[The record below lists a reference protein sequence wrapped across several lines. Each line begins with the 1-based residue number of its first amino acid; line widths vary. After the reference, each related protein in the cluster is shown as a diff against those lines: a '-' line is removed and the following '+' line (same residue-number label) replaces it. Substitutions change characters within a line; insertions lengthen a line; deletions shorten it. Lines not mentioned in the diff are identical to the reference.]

1 MIPAFLAA
9 PLAKPLVKW
18 GIVGGVLVAAILS
31 IWLHG
36 FYTCKRSMQREYA
49 EAVAQQAATAAQHAV
64 DASVMEAKIVQ
75 DIGVAERNIQRKAKI
90 IRKKVSTYGHAKQT
104 VTISAPLVGLHD
116 ELRGLS
122 GQARSRV
129 SASNP
134 GTGASEVSS
143 GGVGPAGPQG
153 LSIDSPDG
161 GEAVTLTGDELAQA
175 VMDVYEKYALMR
187 NNYRGLSEW
196 NDGRERLEK
205 SRFGLEE
212 AP

>member
-36 FYTCKRSMQREYA
+36 FFTCKRAMQREYA
-49 EAVAQQAATAAQHAV
+49 EAVVQQAAESTRHTVQAQ
-64 DASVMEAKIVQ
+64 DMESKIVQ
-75 DIGVAERNIQRKAKI
+75 DIAAAERTIHRKARV

-104 VTISAPLVGLHD
+104 VTISAPFVSLHD

-122 GQARSRV
+122 GQASSRV
-129 SASNP
+129 SSADP
-134 GTGASEVSS
+134 GPGSPEVSS
-143 GGVGPAGPQG
+143 GGVGPASPEG
-153 LSIDSPDG
+153 LSIDSHDG
-161 GEAVTLTGDELAQA
+161 SEAVTLTGDELAQA
-175 VMDVYEKYALMR
+175 VMDMYEKYALMR
-187 NNYRGLSEW
+187 NSYKGLSEW
-196 NDGRERLEK
+196 NDGREKLERA
-205 SRFGLEE
+205 RFDIEE